1 MLKSLSNLQL
11 NKKKSDDAE
20 QLVEFPSSSGDDT
33 SLITKLR
40 KGYQLGRP
48 ALVKKTGKYRVTY
61 KGLSHSERRSFVLDL
76 FQTLIDLK
84 WRWAILVFVLTF
96 LVVYF
101 IFALIWFI
109 LAKAHG
115 DFDNLNNPN
124 WIPCVERA
132 KTFADLILFSI
143 ETQTTIGYGT
153 FYPNTS
159 CSGSVLLVF
168 VQITVG
174 FLLETL
180 LVGFLLVKL
189 SRPKHRRHT
198 LMFSEKVCICKENG
212 ELCLELRVGD
222 MRKSHLVDTSSFG
235 IFVSEKVSKE
245 GVVYPLYQQQME
257 FEAHEMQDRVFMMW
271 PVILRHKI
279 NEHSP
284 LYELTFDQML
294 SNTFEIIIIL
304 EGTIEATGE
313 ICQARTSYSS
323 RDILWGSRFVNM
335 VDFDNDNG
343 QWRANFEKFNVTVP
357 TPTPK
362 CSGKQLA
369 EIYGISGQSDA
380 RGAGTDNSGVF
391 RRSQSQI
398 LPPMSAEEPPSKASD
413 RRPRSY
419 RHSRAPLSFGGF
431 HSQHLEMGRTL
442 NVYK

>member
-1 MLKSLSNLQL
+1 MNR
-11 NKKKSDDAE
+11 KKSDDGE
-20 QLVEFPSSSGDDT
+20 QLVDFPSSSGDDA

-61 KGLSHSERRSFVLDL
+61 KGLSPSERRSFALDL

-84 WRWAILVFVLTF
+84 WRWATLVFVFTF
-96 LVVYF
+96 LIVYF
-101 IFALIWFI
+101 LFAVIWYI

-115 DFDNLNNPN
+115 DFENLNNPT
-124 WIPCVERA
+124 WTPCIERA
-132 KTFADLILFSI
+132 KTFADLLLFSI

-159 CSGSVLLVF
+159 CSGSLLLVF

-198 LMFSEKVCICKENG
+198 LLFSEKAVICKEDG
-212 ELCLELRVGD
+212 DLCLEIRVGD
-222 MRKSHLVDTSSFG
+222 LRKSHLVDTSSFG

-245 GVVYPLYQQQME
+245 GIVYPLYQQQME
-257 FEAHEMQDRVFMMW
+257 FEAHQMQDRVFMMW
-271 PVILRHKI
+271 PLILRHKI
-279 NEHSP
+279 NEDSP
-284 LYELTFDQML
+284 LYEMTFDQML
-294 SNTFEIIIIL
+294 SNTFELIIIL

-323 RDILWGSRFVNM
+323 KDIVWGHRFVNM
-335 VDFDNDNG
+335 IDFDNDNG
-343 QWRANFEKFNVTVP
+343 QWSANFEKFNDTVP

-369 EIYGISGQSDA
+369 EIYEASNRTDQAQQAENLG
-380 RGAGTDNSGVF
+380 GTF

-398 LPPMSAEEPPSKASD
+398 ITPMTEETSLSKMPD
-413 RRPRSY
+413 RR
-419 RHSRAPLSFGGF
+419 
-431 HSQHLEMGRTL
+431 
-442 NVYK
+442 

>member
-11 NKKKSDDAE
+11 HKKKSDDGE

-115 DFDNLNNPN
+115 DFDNLNNPS
-124 WIPCVERA
+124 WVPCVERA

-212 ELCLELRVGD
+212 ELCLEIRVGD

-257 FEAHEMQDRVFMMW
+257 FEAHEMHDRVFMMW
-271 PVILRHKI
+271 PLILRHKI

-323 RDILWGSRFVNM
+323 RDILWGNRFVNM
-335 VDFDNDNG
+335 IDFDNDNG
-343 QWRANFEKFNVTVP
+343 QWRANFAKFNETVP

-369 EIYGISGQSDA
+369 EIYGITGQPDTRA
-380 RGAGTDNSGVF
+380 TGTDSSGLF

-398 LPPMSAEEPPSKASD
+398 LTPMTTEEPPNSGKTSD
-413 RRPRSY
+413 RR
-419 RHSRAPLSFGGF
+419 
-431 HSQHLEMGRTL
+431 
-442 NVYK
+442 

>member
-1 MLKSLSNLQL
+1 MWKSLSNLNL
-11 NKKKSDDAE
+11 SRKKSDDAE
-20 QLVEFPSSSGDDT
+20 QLVEFPLSSGDDT

-61 KGLSHSERRSFVLDL
+61 KGLSPAERRSFALDL

-84 WRWAILVFVLTF
+84 WRWASLIFVLTF
-96 LVVYF
+96 FIVYF
-101 IFALIWFI
+101 VFAVIWYV

-115 DFDNLNNPN
+115 DFDNLNNPT
-124 WIPCVERA
+124 WTPCIERA
-132 KTFADLILFSI
+132 KTFADLMLFSI

-159 CSGSVLLVF
+159 CSGSLLLVF

-180 LVGFLLVKL
+180 LVGFLIVKL

-198 LMFSEKVCICKENG
+198 LLFSEKACICKEDG
-212 ELCLELRVGD
+212 ELCLEIRVGD
-222 MRKSHLVDTSSFG
+222 LRKSHLVDTSSFG
-235 IFVSEKVSKE
+235 IFVSEKVSGE

-257 FEAHEMQDRVFMMW
+257 FEAHQMQDRVFLMW
-271 PVILRHKI
+271 PLTLRHKI
-279 NEHSP
+279 NEDSP
-284 LYELTFDQML
+284 LYSMTFDQML

-323 RDILWGSRFVNM
+323 KDIVWGHRFVNM
-335 VDFDNDNG
+335 VDFDEDNG
-343 QWRANFEKFNVTVP
+343 QWRANFEKFNQTVP

-362 CSGKQLA
+362 CSGKQLS
-369 EIYGISGQSDA
+369 EIYGASSKPERTHTPDRTQVPDNIG
-380 RGAGTDNSGVF
+380 GTF

-398 LPPMSAEEPPSKASD
+398 ITPMTEEGSMTKIPD
-413 RRPRSY
+413 RR
-419 RHSRAPLSFGGF
+419 
-431 HSQHLEMGRTL
+431 
-442 NVYK
+442 

>member
-1 MLKSLSNLQL
+1 MLKSISNLHL
-11 NKKKSDDAE
+11 NRKKSDDGE
-20 QLVEFPSSSGDDT
+20 QLVDFPSSSGDDA

-61 KGLSHSERRSFVLDL
+61 KGLSSSERRSFALDL

-84 WRWAILVFVLTF
+84 WRWATLVFVFTF
-96 LVVYF
+96 FIVYF
-101 IFALIWFI
+101 VFAVIWYI

-115 DFDNLNNPN
+115 DFENLNNPT
-124 WIPCVERA
+124 WTPCIERA
-132 KTFADLILFSI
+132 KTFADLLLFSI

-159 CSGSVLLVF
+159 CSGSLLLVF

-198 LMFSEKVCICKENG
+198 LLFSEKALICKEDG
-212 ELCLELRVGD
+212 DLCLEIRVGD
-222 MRKSHLVDTSSFG
+222 LRKSHLVDNSSFG

-245 GVVYPLYQQQME
+245 GIVYPLYQQQME
-257 FEAHEMQDRVFMMW
+257 FEAHQMQDRVFMMW
-271 PVILRHKI
+271 PLILRHKI
-279 NEHSP
+279 NEDSP
-284 LYELTFDQML
+284 LYEMTFDQML
-294 SNTFEIIIIL
+294 SNTFELIIIL

-323 RDILWGSRFVNM
+323 KDIVWGHRFVNM
-335 VDFDNDNG
+335 IDFDNDNG
-343 QWRANFEKFNVTVP
+343 QWSANFEKFNATVP

-369 EIYGISGQSDA
+369 EIYGASSRTNQAQETENLG
-380 RGAGTDNSGVF
+380 GTF
-391 RRSQSQI
+391 WRSQSQI
-398 LPPMSAEEPPSKASD
+398 ITPMTEETSLTKIPD
-413 RRPRSY
+413 RR
-419 RHSRAPLSFGGF
+419 
-431 HSQHLEMGRTL
+431 
-442 NVYK
+442 

>member
-1 MLKSLSNLQL
+1 MLKSISNLNL
-11 NKKKSDDAE
+11 NRKKSDDGE
-20 QLVEFPSSSGDDT
+20 QLVDFPSSSGDDA

-61 KGLSHSERRSFVLDL
+61 KGLSPSERRSFALDL

-84 WRWAILVFVLTF
+84 WRWATLVFVFTF
-96 LVVYF
+96 LIVYF
-101 IFALIWFI
+101 LFAVIWYI

-115 DFDNLNNPN
+115 DFENLNNPT
-124 WIPCVERA
+124 WTPCIERA
-132 KTFADLILFSI
+132 KTFADLLLFSI

-159 CSGSVLLVF
+159 CSGSLLLVF

-198 LMFSEKVCICKENG
+198 LLFSEKAVICKEDG
-212 ELCLELRVGD
+212 DLCLEIRVGD
-222 MRKSHLVDTSSFG
+222 LRKSHLVDTSSFG

-245 GVVYPLYQQQME
+245 GIVYPLYQQQME
-257 FEAHEMQDRVFMMW
+257 FEAHQMQDRVFMMW
-271 PVILRHKI
+271 PLILRHKI
-279 NEHSP
+279 NEDSP
-284 LYELTFDQML
+284 LYEMTFDQML
-294 SNTFEIIIIL
+294 SNTFELIIIL

-323 RDILWGSRFVNM
+323 KDIVWGHRFVNM
-335 VDFDNDNG
+335 IDFDNDNG
-343 QWRANFEKFNVTVP
+343 QWSANFEKFNDTVP

-369 EIYGISGQSDA
+369 EIYEASNRTDQAQQAENLG
-380 RGAGTDNSGVF
+380 GTF

-398 LPPMSAEEPPSKASD
+398 ITPMTEETSLSKMPD
-413 RRPRSY
+413 RR
-419 RHSRAPLSFGGF
+419 
-431 HSQHLEMGRTL
+431 
-442 NVYK
+442 

>member
-1 MLKSLSNLQL
+1 MWKSLSNLNL
-11 NKKKSDDAE
+11 SRKKSDDAE
-20 QLVEFPSSSGDDT
+20 QLVEFPLSSGDDT

-61 KGLSHSERRSFVLDL
+61 KGLSRAERRSFALDL

-84 WRWAILVFVLTF
+84 WRWASLIFVLTF
-96 LVVYF
+96 FIVYF
-101 IFALIWFI
+101 VFAVIWYV

-115 DFDNLNNPN
+115 DFDNLNNPT
-124 WIPCVERA
+124 WTPCVERV
-132 KTFADLILFSI
+132 KTFADLMLFSI

-159 CSGSVLLVF
+159 CSGSLLLVF

-180 LVGFLLVKL
+180 LVGFLIVKL

-198 LMFSEKVCICKENG
+198 LLFSEKACICKEDG
-212 ELCLELRVGD
+212 ELCLEIRVGD
-222 MRKSHLVDTSSFG
+222 LRKSHLVDTSSFG
-235 IFVSEKVSKE
+235 IFVSEKVSSE

-257 FEAHEMQDRVFMMW
+257 FEAHQMQDRVFLMW
-271 PVILRHKI
+271 PLTIRHKI
-279 NEHSP
+279 NEDSP
-284 LYELTFDQML
+284 LYSMTFDQML

-323 RDILWGSRFVNM
+323 KDIVWGHRFVNM
-335 VDFDNDNG
+335 VDFDEDNG
-343 QWRANFEKFNVTVP
+343 QWRANFEKFNQTVP

-362 CSGKQLA
+362 CSGKQLS
-369 EIYGISGQSDA
+369 EIYGASNKPERTQVPDNIG
-380 RGAGTDNSGVF
+380 GTF

-398 LPPMSAEEPPSKASD
+398 ITPMTEEASMTKIPD
-413 RRPRSY
+413 RR
-419 RHSRAPLSFGGF
+419 
-431 HSQHLEMGRTL
+431 
-442 NVYK
+442 